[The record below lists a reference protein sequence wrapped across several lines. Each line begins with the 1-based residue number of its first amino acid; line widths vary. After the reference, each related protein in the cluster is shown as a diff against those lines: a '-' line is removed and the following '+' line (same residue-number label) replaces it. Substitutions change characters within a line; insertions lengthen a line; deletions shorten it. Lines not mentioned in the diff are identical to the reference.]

1 MSLYDFKYES
11 VFLLFETGCSSSSS
25 DGRCLTRCP
34 YNCKTCNIKT
44 SLCLSC
50 ESGYYGPN
58 CTKLCSENCLN
69 KACHVN
75 TGYCVKCPTGY
86 FDHNCS
92 TRCPQNCH
100 DQRCNIT
107 TGHCFSCKPGYQSAN
122 CNQRRFIEHNIH
134 WICAKMQFVI
144 VYRKL
149 LIHKL
154 TYPILALNHQ
164 I

>member
-50 ESGYYGPN
+50 ESEYYGQN
-58 CTKLCSENCLN
+58 CTKLCSQNCLN

-92 TRCPQNCH
+92 TPCPQNCH

-134 WICAKMQFVI
+134 
-144 VYRKL
+144 
-149 LIHKL
+149 
-154 TYPILALNHQ
+154 
-164 I
+164 